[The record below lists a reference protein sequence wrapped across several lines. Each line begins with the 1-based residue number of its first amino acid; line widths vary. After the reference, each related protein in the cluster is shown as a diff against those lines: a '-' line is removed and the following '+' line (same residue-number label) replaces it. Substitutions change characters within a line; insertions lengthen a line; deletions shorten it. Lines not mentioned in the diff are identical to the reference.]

1 MLRTIIVAALL
12 AVTQWGLASQAA
24 ACGGDKI
31 LFQENFKTRDPIWGK
46 PTTRVQIK
54 DGKAIITP
62 APNMSQWQLETGF
75 AFEDAD
81 ICATVTL
88 LETADPTRGAGG
100 LIFWAQ
106 DNSNY
111 YVLNIASNGYYQVN
125 RFMSGRWAPDVIAW
139 TESDAIKKGPNQ
151 PNVLRVTLTGQT
163 VAVHING
170 KEVTRFRAQPPDGPS
185 VTGIFAASAPEK
197 SDMWQFT
204 DLKVTDVK
212 PEPEARDKATPSG

>member
-1 MLRTIIVAALL
+1 MLRMTIVAALL
-12 AVTQWGLASQAA
+12 AVTQWGFAGQAA
-24 ACGGDKI
+24 ACEGDRI
-31 LFQENFKTRDPIWGK
+31 LFQEEFKSRDPIWGK
-46 PTTRVQIK
+46 ESKRVQIK
-54 DGKAIITP
+54 DGRAIIRP
-62 APNMSQWQLETGF
+62 AANMSQWQLETGF

-81 ICATVTL
+81 ICVTVTL

-111 YVLNIASNGYYQVN
+111 YVLNVASNGYYQVN

-151 PNVLRVTLTGQT
+151 PNRLRVTLRGQT

-170 KEVTRFRAQPPDGPS
+170 KEVTRFRAQAPQGPS

-197 SDMWQFT
+197 PDVWQFT
-204 DLKVTDVK
+204 NLKVTDVK
-212 PEPEARDKATPSG
+212 PEPEARADAKPQT